1 MCYLNSAPILIEP
14 LYRYE
19 LVMGTE
25 EKYWVPWNW
34 LGGLYHEY
42 SLLTNKQRASH
53 DLGQSCALFN
63 VAMSEMS
70 LSFVRQE
77 VQKLGAI
84 KALAMKFHCHL
95 ENGEGEVI
103 MNTETSCK
111 PEVSHPA

>member
-1 MCYLNSAPILIEP
+1 MCYLNDVPISIET

-19 LVMGTE
+19 LEMGTDDE
-25 EKYWVPWNW
+25 FWVPWNW
-34 LGGLYHEY
+34 NWLGGWYHEY
-42 SLLTNKQRASH
+42 SLFTYKQGASH
-53 DLGQSCALFN
+53 DLGQSCALLN

-84 KALAMKFHCHL
+84 KALAMKFHRHL

-103 MNTETSCK
+103 MNTETS
-111 PEVSHPA
+111 